1 MAGHWSLQSFKPQG
15 RGPVPR
21 PESFGRYDPINHSLL
36 IDVPSPVPPGSKH
49 APIGIK
55 VGNKGRLHAVLD
67 SHDKEVLD
75 RAKQAGVPM
84 SEPLAARHEYHKG
97 HVKRK
102 EDFGRFDPISAQL
115 TFQKSDGSEHTVR
128 VGDNG
133 RLRAVFES
141 GHVDSSEARAIG
153 LPEPERYKGK
163 GVNTLDH
170 GHFNPLTHAYE
181 TGARA
186 RDNKHPHTSGGK
198 KTWTVDRAASLTP
211 RSNLT
216 PRFNMM
222 THNLDTVN
230 STATSLAMYDPR
242 MLSPRNLH
250 VVPQDHI
257 ISHGFHAAEAHWRV
271 NPDAGGHSG
280 LETKPLLSAVR

>member
-1 MAGHWSLQSFKPQG
+1 MEGPAPPPASTGVRIDQRASLTRCGEKCADRYLGLFKKHGKLSRFHTENPVTDSCDALSAPSASFGRAMAGHWSLQSFKPQG

-163 GVNTLDH
+163 GVNRSRPLQRMCALSRMH
-170 GHFNPLTHAYE
+170 GSTSNPPSRSRTH
-181 TGARA
+181 TRRA
-186 RDNKHPHTSGGK
+186 RGRAITSIH
-198 KTWTVDRAASLTP
+198 TP
-211 RSNLT
+211 R
-216 PRFNMM
+216 
-222 THNLDTVN
+222 
-230 STATSLAMYDPR
+230 
-242 MLSPRNLH
+242 
-250 VVPQDHI
+250 
-257 ISHGFHAAEAHWRV
+257 EARRRGRSIERHR
-271 NPDAGGHSG
+271 
-280 LETKPLLSAVR
+280 

>member
-170 GHFNPLTHAYE
+170 GHFNVCVHMQAAQHQRIHHPPPSTLTHPPPLSLPFSRSR
-181 TGARA
+181 THTRRA
-186 RDNKHPHTSGGK
+186 RG
-198 KTWTVDRAASLTP
+198 RAIQSIHTP
-211 RSNLT
+211 R
-216 PRFNMM
+216 
-222 THNLDTVN
+222 
-230 STATSLAMYDPR
+230 
-242 MLSPRNLH
+242 
-250 VVPQDHI
+250 
-257 ISHGFHAAEAHWRV
+257 EARKRGRSIEPHR
-271 NPDAGGHSG
+271 
-280 LETKPLLSAVR
+280 

>member
-36 IDVPSPVPPGSKH
+36 IDVPSPVPPGLKH

-170 GHFNPLTHAYE
+170 GHFNVCVHMQAAQHQRIHHPPPSTLTHPPPLPCPSAAHARIRDGRE
-181 TGARA
+181 GARYKA
-186 RDNKHPHTSGGK
+186 STHLGRQEN
-198 KTWTVDRAASLTP
+198 VDGR
-211 RSNLT
+211 
-216 PRFNMM
+216 
-222 THNLDTVN
+222 
-230 STATSLAMYDPR
+230 
-242 MLSPRNLH
+242 
-250 VVPQDHI
+250 
-257 ISHGFHAAEAHWRV
+257 
-271 NPDAGGHSG
+271 
-280 LETKPLLSAVR
+280 